1 MTKKMNSILSYC
13 PIALVYPYSR
23 YWFQIFTY
31 ESFSEC
37 YLFRFRIGFIRLV
50 RLLSFRLF
58 SVFRQEFNG
67 SLLFCT
73 WFDDRFFEFFIIW
86 ITNRTSITIAIS
98 LRCNNFVYE
107 IHYLEIKC
115 IWKLYLIDKP
125 ASFIGATVVEM
136 VVLRCLAST
145 TGHRSTWSK

>member
-1 MTKKMNSILSYC
+1 M
-13 PIALVYPYSR
+13 
-23 YWFQIFTY
+23 FTY

-37 YLFRFRIGFIRLV
+37 YLFRFRIGFNS
-50 RLLSFRLF
+50 LSSFVVVSIVFCFSSRIQWF
-58 SVFRQEFNG
+58 SSVFDG
-67 SLLFCT
+67 
-73 WFDDRFFEFFIIW
+73 RFFEFFIIW

-136 VVLRCLAST
+136 VVSRCLALSWVDNWPSE
-145 TGHRSTWSK
+145 HLIEIIYSMKVNRDALAMRVDLWQNQ